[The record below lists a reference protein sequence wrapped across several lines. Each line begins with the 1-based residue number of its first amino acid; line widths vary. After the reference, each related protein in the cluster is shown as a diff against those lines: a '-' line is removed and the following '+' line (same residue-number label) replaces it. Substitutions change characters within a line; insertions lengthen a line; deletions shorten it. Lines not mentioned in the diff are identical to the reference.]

1 MIYLVKFSI
10 TIDSFRKIESLE
22 NTITNLV
29 ELGINNIELS
39 GDPSNFYSKSMLEL
53 FNTFSISV
61 LGVTGK
67 WTSSKEMKSPI
78 LLTSDPHILSYSKNY
93 VKECIKICNFYG
105 GSIFNICLLSDYEL
119 KIDWNHAMIPNKE
132 KKKLLK
138 RSISIL
144 SELTDFSKDFGVY
157 LLLEPLNRY
166 STPFCCNT
174 ADAIFVTSNLNNDY
188 FSILLD
194 TYHMN
199 IEEKD
204 FSDSI
209 IKSKK
214 FLKHI
219 HFSDSNRKMPGFG
232 HINFDSILNTLKKI
246 YYNDYI
252 GLEPILDRNYKG
264 EIMQGIT
271 FLNKLCNKYK
281 I

>member
-1 MIYLVKFSI
+1 MVKFSI
-10 TIDSFRKIESLE
+10 TIDSFTKIESLE
-22 NTITNLV
+22 NTLKGLV

-39 GDPSNFYSKSMLEL
+39 GDPSNFYSKKIFEL
-53 FNTFSISV
+53 FNTFSVSV

-67 WTSSKEMKSPI
+67 WTSSKGMLSPI

-93 VKECIKICNFYG
+93 VKECIKLCNFFG
-105 GSIFNICLLSDYEL
+105 GSIFNICLLSDSNL
-119 KIDWNHAMIPNKE
+119 KIDWNHEIIPNKE

-138 RSISIL
+138 KSENIL
-144 SELTDFSKDFGVY
+144 SELTNFSKDFGVY

-199 IEEKD
+199 IEEMD

-209 IKSKK
+209 IKSKN

-219 HFSDSNRKMPGFG
+219 HFADSNRKMPGLG
-232 HINFDSILNTLKKI
+232 HINFNSILNTLRKI
-246 YYNDYI
+246 QYNNYI
-252 GLEPILDRNYKG
+252 GLEPIVDRNYKV
-264 EIMQGIT
+264 EISQGLN

>member
-1 MIYLVKFSI
+1 MVKFSI
-10 TIDSFRKIESLE
+10 TIDSFTKIESLE
-22 NTITNLV
+22 NTIKGLV

-39 GDPSNFYSKSMLEL
+39 GDPSNFNSKKNFEL
-53 FNTFSISV
+53 FNTFSVSV

-67 WTSSKEMKSPI
+67 WTSSKGMISPI
-78 LLTSDPHILSYSKNY
+78 LLTSDPYILSYSKNY
-93 VKECIKICNFYG
+93 VKDCIKICNFFG
-105 GSIFNICLLSDYEL
+105 GSIFNICLLSDYDL
-119 KIDWNHAMIPNKE
+119 KKDWNHEMIPNKE

-138 RSISIL
+138 RSVNIL
-144 SELTDFSKDFGVY
+144 SELTRFSKDFGVY

-199 IEEKD
+199 IEEMD

-209 IKSKK
+209 IKSKN

-219 HFSDSNRKMPGFG
+219 HFADSNRKMPGLG
-232 HINFDSILNTLKKI
+232 HINFNSILKTLRKI
-246 YYNDYI
+246 QYNNYI
-252 GLEPILDRNYKG
+252 GLEPIVDRNYKV
-264 EIMQGIT
+264 EIRQGLN

>member
-1 MIYLVKFSI
+1 MICLVTFSI
-10 TIDSFRKIESLE
+10 TIDSFTNIESLE
-22 NTITNLV
+22 NTIESLV
-29 ELGINNIELS
+29 ELGIRNIEVS
-39 GDPSNFYSKSMLEL
+39 GDPSNSSRKNLEL
-53 FNTFSISV
+53 FNTYSVSV

-67 WTSSKEMKSPI
+67 WTASKGMITPI
-78 LLTSDPHILSYSKNY
+78 LLTSDLHLLSYSKNY
-93 VKECIKICNFYG
+93 VKECVKLCNFFG
-105 GSIFNICLLSDYEL
+105 GSIFNICLLSDYDP
-119 KIDWNHAMIPNKE
+119 KIDRNHEIISNKE

-138 RSISIL
+138 RSIGVL
-144 SELTDFSKDFGVY
+144 SELTNFSKDFGVS
-157 LLLEPLNRY
+157 LLIEPLNRY

-174 ADAIFVTSNLNNDY
+174 ADAIFIMSKLNNDY

-209 IKSKK
+209 NKSKL

-219 HFSDSNRKMPGFG
+219 HFADNNRRMPGLG
-232 HINFDSILNTLKKI
+232 HINFNSILKTLKKI
-246 YYNDYI
+246 QYTNYI
-252 GLEPILDRNYKG
+252 GLEPMLDRNYKK
-264 EIMQGIT
+264 EITRGLN

>member
-1 MIYLVKFSI
+1 MVNFSI
-10 TIDSFRKIESLE
+10 TIDSFSKIESLE
-22 NTITNLV
+22 NTIKSLV

-39 GDPSNFYSKSMLEL
+39 GDPSNSYSRKNLEL

-67 WTSSKEMKSPI
+67 WTSSKGMITPI
-78 LLTSDPHILSYSKNY
+78 LLTSDPQILSYSKNY
-93 VKECIKICNFYG
+93 IKECIKMCNFFG
-105 GSIFNICLLSDYEL
+105 GSIFNVCLLSDYDL
-119 KIDWNHAMIPNKE
+119 KIDWNHEMIPNKE

-138 RSISIL
+138 KSVSIL
-144 SELTDFSKDFGVY
+144 SELTSFSKDFGVY

-166 STPFCCNT
+166 STPFCNNA
-174 ADAIFVTSNLNNDY
+174 ADAIYVTTTLNNEY

-199 IEEKD
+199 IEETD

-209 IKSKK
+209 TKSKN

-219 HFSDSNRKMPGFG
+219 HFADNNRKMPGLG
-232 HINFDSILNTLKKI
+232 HINFDFILKTLKMI
-246 YYNDYI
+246 QYNNYI
-252 GLEPILDRNYKG
+252 GLEPIVDRNYKV
-264 EIMQGIT
+264 EIKQGLY
-271 FLNKLCNKYK
+271 FLNKLCNKYQ

>member
-1 MIYLVKFSI
+1 MVNFSI
-10 TIDSFRKIESLE
+10 TIDSFSKIESLE
-22 NTITNLV
+22 NTIKSLV

-39 GDPSNFYSKSMLEL
+39 GDPSNSYTRKNLEL

-67 WTSSKEMKSPI
+67 WTSSKGMITPI
-78 LLTSDPHILSYSKNY
+78 LLTSDPQILSYSKNY
-93 VKECIKICNFYG
+93 IKECIKMCNFFG
-105 GSIFNICLLSDYEL
+105 GSIFNVCLLSDYDL
-119 KIDWNHAMIPNKE
+119 KIDWNHEMIPNKE

-138 RSISIL
+138 KSVSIL
-144 SELTDFSKDFGVY
+144 SELTSFSKDFGVY

-166 STPFCCNT
+166 STPFCNNA
-174 ADAIFVTSNLNNDY
+174 ADAIYVTTTLNNEY

-199 IEEKD
+199 IEETD

-209 IKSKK
+209 TKSKN

-219 HFSDSNRKMPGFG
+219 HFADNNRKMPGLG
-232 HINFDSILNTLKKI
+232 HINFDFILKTLKMI
-246 YYNDYI
+246 QYNNYI
-252 GLEPILDRNYKG
+252 GLEPIVDRNYKV
-264 EIMQGIT
+264 EIKQGLY
-271 FLNKLCNKYK
+271 FLNKLCNKYQ

>member
-1 MIYLVKFSI
+1 MVNFSI
-10 TIDSFRKIESLE
+10 TIDSFSKIESLE
-22 NTITNLV
+22 NTIKSLV

-39 GDPSNFYSKSMLEL
+39 GDPSNSYSRKNLEL

-67 WTSSKEMKSPI
+67 WTSSKGMITPI
-78 LLTSDPHILSYSKNY
+78 LLTSDPQILSYSKNY
-93 VKECIKICNFYG
+93 IKECIKMCNFFG
-105 GSIFNICLLSDYEL
+105 GSIFNVCLLSDYDL
-119 KIDWNHAMIPNKE
+119 KIDWNHEMIPNKE

-138 RSISIL
+138 KSVSIL
-144 SELTDFSKDFGVY
+144 SELTSFSKDFGVY

-166 STPFCCNT
+166 STPFCSNA
-174 ADAIFVTSNLNNDY
+174 ADAIYVTTTLNNEY

-199 IEEKD
+199 IEETD

-209 IKSKK
+209 TKSKN

-219 HFSDSNRKMPGFG
+219 HFADNNRKMPGLG
-232 HINFDSILNTLKKI
+232 HINFDFILKTLKMI
-246 YYNDYI
+246 QYNNYI
-252 GLEPILDRNYKG
+252 GLEPIVDRNYKV
-264 EIMQGIT
+264 EIKQGLY
-271 FLNKLCNKYK
+271 FLNKLCNKYQ

>member
-1 MIYLVKFSI
+1 MVKFSI
-10 TIDSFRKIESLE
+10 TIDSFTKIESLE
-22 NTITNLV
+22 NTIKGLV

-39 GDPSNFYSKSMLEL
+39 GDPSNFNSKKNFEL
-53 FNTFSISV
+53 FNTFSVSV

-67 WTSSKEMKSPI
+67 WTSSKGMISPI

-93 VKECIKICNFYG
+93 VKECIKICNFFG
-105 GSIFNICLLSDYEL
+105 GSIFNICLLSDYHL
-119 KIDWNHAMIPNKE
+119 KKDWNHEMIPNKE

-138 RSISIL
+138 KSVNIL
-144 SELTDFSKDFGVY
+144 SELTRFSKDFGVY

-199 IEEKD
+199 IEEMD

-209 IKSKK
+209 IKSKD

-219 HFSDSNRKMPGFG
+219 HFADSNRKMPGLG
-232 HINFDSILNTLKKI
+232 HINFNSILKTLRKI
-246 YYNDYI
+246 QYNNYI
-252 GLEPILDRNYKG
+252 GLEPIVDRNYQV
-264 EIMQGIT
+264 EIRQGLN

>member
-1 MIYLVKFSI
+1 MVNFSI
-10 TIDSFRKIESLE
+10 TIDSFSKIESLE
-22 NTITNLV
+22 NTIKSLV

-39 GDPSNFYSKSMLEL
+39 GDPSNSYSRKNLEL

-67 WTSSKEMKSPI
+67 WTSSKGMITPI
-78 LLTSDPHILSYSKNY
+78 LLTSDPQILSYSKNY
-93 VKECIKICNFYG
+93 IKECIKMCNFFG
-105 GSIFNICLLSDYEL
+105 GSIFNVCLLSDYDL
-119 KIDWNHAMIPNKE
+119 KIDWNHEMIPNKE

-138 RSISIL
+138 KSVSIL
-144 SELTDFSKDFGVY
+144 SELTSFSKDFGVY

-166 STPFCCNT
+166 STPFCSNA
-174 ADAIFVTSNLNNDY
+174 ADAIYVTTTLNNEY

-199 IEEKD
+199 IEETD

-209 IKSKK
+209 TKSKK

-219 HFSDSNRKMPGFG
+219 HFADNNRKMPGLG
-232 HINFDSILNTLKKI
+232 HINFDFILKTLKMI
-246 YYNDYI
+246 QYNNYI
-252 GLEPILDRNYKG
+252 GLEPIVDRNYKV
-264 EIMQGIT
+264 EIKQGLY
-271 FLNKLCNKYK
+271 FLNKLCNKYQ

>member
-1 MIYLVKFSI
+1 LVKFSI
-10 TIDSFRKIESLE
+10 TIDSFTKIESLE
-22 NTITNLV
+22 NTIKGLV

-39 GDPSNFYSKSMLEL
+39 GDPSNFNLKKNFEL
-53 FNTFSISV
+53 FNTFSVSI

-67 WTSSKEMKSPI
+67 WTSSKGMISPI

-93 VKECIKICNFYG
+93 VKECIKICNFFG
-105 GSIFNICLLSDYEL
+105 GSIFNICLLSDYHL
-119 KIDWNHAMIPNKE
+119 KKDWNHEMIPNKE

-138 RSISIL
+138 RSVNIL
-144 SELTDFSKDFGVY
+144 SELTRFSKDFGVY

-174 ADAIFVTSNLNNDY
+174 ADAMFVTSNLNNDY

-199 IEEKD
+199 IEEMD

-209 IKSKK
+209 IKSKD

-219 HFSDSNRKMPGFG
+219 HFADSNRKMPGLG
-232 HINFDSILNTLKKI
+232 HINFNSILKTLRKI
-246 YYNDYI
+246 QYNNYI
-252 GLEPILDRNYKG
+252 GLEPIVDRNYKV
-264 EIMQGIT
+264 EIRQGLN

>member
-1 MIYLVKFSI
+1 MVKFSI
-10 TIDSFRKIESLE
+10 TIDSFTKIESLE
-22 NTITNLV
+22 NTIKGLV

-39 GDPSNFYSKSMLEL
+39 GDPSNFNLKKNFEL
-53 FNTFSISV
+53 FNTFSVSV

-67 WTSSKEMKSPI
+67 WTSSKGMISPI
-78 LLTSDPHILSYSKNY
+78 FLTSDPHILSYSKNY
-93 VKECIKICNFYG
+93 VKECIKICNFFG
-105 GSIFNICLLSDYEL
+105 GSIFNICLLSDYDL
-119 KIDWNHAMIPNKE
+119 KKDWNHEMIPNKE

-138 RSISIL
+138 RSVNIL
-144 SELTDFSKDFGVY
+144 SELTRFSKDFGVY

-174 ADAIFVTSNLNNDY
+174 ADAMFVTSNLNNDY

-199 IEEKD
+199 IEEMD

-209 IKSKK
+209 IKSKN

-219 HFSDSNRKMPGFG
+219 HFADSNRKMPGLG
-232 HINFDSILNTLKKI
+232 HINFNSILKTLRKI
-246 YYNDYI
+246 QYNNYI
-252 GLEPILDRNYKG
+252 GLEPIVDRNYKV
-264 EIMQGIT
+264 EIRQGLN

>member
-1 MIYLVKFSI
+1 MVKFSI
-10 TIDSFRKIESLE
+10 TIDSFTKIESLE
-22 NTITNLV
+22 NTIKGLV

-39 GDPSNFYSKSMLEL
+39 GDPSNFNSKKIFEL
-53 FNTFSISV
+53 FNTFSVSI

-67 WTSSKEMKSPI
+67 WTSSKGMISPI

-93 VKECIKICNFYG
+93 VKECIKICNFFG
-105 GSIFNICLLSDYEL
+105 GSIFNICLLSDYHL
-119 KIDWNHAMIPNKE
+119 KKDWNHEMIPNKE

-138 RSISIL
+138 KSVNIL
-144 SELTDFSKDFGVY
+144 SELTRFSKDFGVY

-174 ADAIFVTSNLNNDY
+174 VDAMFVTSNLNNDY

-199 IEEKD
+199 IEEMN

-209 IKSKK
+209 IKSKD

-219 HFSDSNRKMPGFG
+219 HFADSNRKMPGLG
-232 HINFDSILNTLKKI
+232 HINFNSILKTLKKI
-246 YYNDYI
+246 QYNNYI
-252 GLEPILDRNYKG
+252 GLEPIVDRNYKV
-264 EIMQGIT
+264 EIRQGLN

>member
-1 MIYLVKFSI
+1 LVNFSI
-10 TIDSFRKIESLE
+10 TIDSFSKIESLE
-22 NTITNLV
+22 NTIKSLV

-39 GDPSNFYSKSMLEL
+39 GDPSNSYSRKNLEL

-67 WTSSKEMKSPI
+67 WTSSKGMITPI
-78 LLTSDPHILSYSKNY
+78 LLTSDPQILSYSKNY
-93 VKECIKICNFYG
+93 IKECIKMCNFFG
-105 GSIFNICLLSDYEL
+105 GSIFNVCLLSDYDL
-119 KIDWNHAMIPNKE
+119 KIDWNHEMIPNKE

-138 RSISIL
+138 KSVSIL
-144 SELTDFSKDFGVY
+144 SELTSFSKDFGVY

-166 STPFCCNT
+166 STPFCNNA
-174 ADAIFVTSNLNNDY
+174 ADAIYVTTTLNNEY

-199 IEEKD
+199 IEETD

-209 IKSKK
+209 TKSKN

-219 HFSDSNRKMPGFG
+219 HFADNNRKMPGLG
-232 HINFDSILNTLKKI
+232 HINFDFILKTLKMI
-246 YYNDYI
+246 QYNNYI
-252 GLEPILDRNYKG
+252 GLEPIVDRNYKV
-264 EIMQGIT
+264 EIKQGLY
-271 FLNKLCNKYK
+271 FLNKLCNKYQ

>member
-1 MIYLVKFSI
+1 MVKFSI
-10 TIDSFRKIESLE
+10 TIDSFTKIESLE
-22 NTITNLV
+22 NTIKGLV

-39 GDPSNFYSKSMLEL
+39 GDPSNFNSKKIFEL
-53 FNTFSISV
+53 FNTFSVSV

-67 WTSSKEMKSPI
+67 WTISKGMINPI

-93 VKECIKICNFYG
+93 VKECIKICNFFG
-105 GSIFNICLLSDYEL
+105 GSIFNICLLSDYDL
-119 KIDWNHAMIPNKE
+119 QKDWNHEMIPNKE

-138 RSISIL
+138 RSVNIL
-144 SELTDFSKDFGVY
+144 SELTRFSKDFGVY

-174 ADAIFVTSNLNNDY
+174 VDAIFVTSNVNNDY

-199 IEEKD
+199 IEEMD
-204 FSDSI
+204 FADSI
-209 IKSKK
+209 IKSKN

-219 HFSDSNRKMPGFG
+219 HFADSNRKMPGLG
-232 HINFDSILNTLKKI
+232 HINFNSILKTLRKI
-246 YYNDYI
+246 QYNNYI
-252 GLEPILDRNYKG
+252 GLEPIVDRNYKV
-264 EIMQGIT
+264 EIRQGLN
-271 FLNKLCNKYK
+271 FLNKLCSKYK

>member
-1 MIYLVKFSI
+1 LVNFSI
-10 TIDSFRKIESLE
+10 TIDSFSKIESLE
-22 NTITNLV
+22 NTIKSLV

-39 GDPSNFYSKSMLEL
+39 GDPSNSYSRKNLEL

-67 WTSSKEMKSPI
+67 WTSSKGMITPI
-78 LLTSDPHILSYSKNY
+78 LLTSDPQILSYSKNY
-93 VKECIKICNFYG
+93 IKECIKMCNFFG
-105 GSIFNICLLSDYEL
+105 GSIFNICLLSDYDL
-119 KIDWNHAMIPNKE
+119 KIDWNHEMIPNKE

-138 RSISIL
+138 KSVSIL
-144 SELTDFSKDFGVY
+144 SELTSFSKDFGVY

-166 STPFCCNT
+166 STPFCNNA
-174 ADAIFVTSNLNNDY
+174 ADAIYVTTTLNNEY

-199 IEEKD
+199 IEETD

-209 IKSKK
+209 TKSKN

-219 HFSDSNRKMPGFG
+219 HFADNNRKMPGLG
-232 HINFDSILNTLKKI
+232 HINFDFILKTLKMI
-246 YYNDYI
+246 QYNNYI
-252 GLEPILDRNYKG
+252 GLEPIVDRNYKV
-264 EIMQGIT
+264 EIKQGLY
-271 FLNKLCNKYK
+271 FLNKLCNKYQ

>member
-1 MIYLVKFSI
+1 MVKFSI
-10 TIDSFRKIESLE
+10 TIDSFTKIESLE
-22 NTITNLV
+22 NTIKGLV

-39 GDPSNFYSKSMLEL
+39 GDPSNFNSKKIFEL
-53 FNTFSISV
+53 FNTFSVSI

-67 WTSSKEMKSPI
+67 WTSSKGMISPI

-93 VKECIKICNFYG
+93 VKECIKICNFFG
-105 GSIFNICLLSDYEL
+105 GSIFNICLLSDYHL
-119 KIDWNHAMIPNKE
+119 KKDWNHEMIPNKE

-138 RSISIL
+138 KSVNIL
-144 SELTDFSKDFGVY
+144 SELTRFSKDFGVY

-174 ADAIFVTSNLNNDY
+174 ADAMFVTSNLNNDY

-199 IEEKD
+199 IEEMD

-209 IKSKK
+209 IKSKD

-219 HFSDSNRKMPGFG
+219 HFADSNRKMPGLG
-232 HINFDSILNTLKKI
+232 HINFNSILKTLKKI
-246 YYNDYI
+246 QYNNYI
-252 GLEPILDRNYKG
+252 GLEPIVDRNYKV
-264 EIMQGIT
+264 EIRQGLN

>member
-1 MIYLVKFSI
+1 MVKFSI
-10 TIDSFRKIESLE
+10 TIDSFTKIESLE
-22 NTITNLV
+22 NTIKGLV

-39 GDPSNFYSKSMLEL
+39 GDPSNFNSKKTFEL
-53 FNTFSISV
+53 FNTFSVSV

-67 WTSSKEMKSPI
+67 WTSSKGMISPI
-78 LLTSDPHILSYSKNY
+78 FLTSDPHILSYSKNY
-93 VKECIKICNFYG
+93 VKECIKICNFFG
-105 GSIFNICLLSDYEL
+105 GSIFNICLLSDYDL
-119 KIDWNHAMIPNKE
+119 KKDWNHEMIPNKE

-138 RSISIL
+138 RSVNIL
-144 SELTDFSKDFGVY
+144 SELTRFSKDFGVY

-174 ADAIFVTSNLNNDY
+174 VDAIFVTSNVNNDY

-199 IEEKD
+199 IEEMD

-209 IKSKK
+209 IKSKN

-219 HFSDSNRKMPGFG
+219 HFADSNRKMPGLG
-232 HINFDSILNTLKKI
+232 HINFNSILKTLRKI
-246 YYNDYI
+246 QYNNYI
-252 GLEPILDRNYKG
+252 GLEPIVDRNYKV
-264 EIMQGIT
+264 EIRQGLN
-271 FLNKLCNKYK
+271 FLNKLCSKYK

>member
-10 TIDSFRKIESLE
+10 TIDSFTKIESLE

-53 FNTFSISV
+53 FNTFSISI
-61 LGVTGK
+61 LGVSGK

-93 VKECIKICNFYG
+93 VKECIKICNFFG
-105 GSIFNICLLSDYEL
+105 GSIFNICLLSDYHL
-119 KIDWNHAMIPNKE
+119 KKDWNHEMIPNKE

-138 RSISIL
+138 KSVNIL
-144 SELTDFSKDFGVY
+144 SELTRFSKDFGVY

-174 ADAIFVTSNLNNDY
+174 ADAMFVTSNLNNDY

-199 IEEKD
+199 IEEVD

-209 IKSKK
+209 IKSKD

-219 HFSDSNRKMPGFG
+219 HFADSNRKMPGLG
-232 HINFDSILNTLKKI
+232 HINFNSILKTLKKI
-246 YYNDYI
+246 EYNNYI
-252 GLEPILDRNYKG
+252 GLEPIVDKNYKV
-264 EIMQGIT
+264 EIRQGLN

-281 I
+281 M

>member
-1 MIYLVKFSI
+1 MIRLVTFSI
-10 TIDSFRKIESLE
+10 TIDSFTNIESLE
-22 NTITNLV
+22 NTIESLV
-29 ELGINNIELS
+29 ELGIRNIEVS
-39 GDPSNFYSKSMLEL
+39 GDPSNSSRKNLEL
-53 FNTFSISV
+53 FNMYSVSV

-67 WTSSKEMKSPI
+67 WTASKGMITPI
-78 LLTSDPHILSYSKNY
+78 LFTSDLHLLTYSKNY
-93 VKECIKICNFYG
+93 VKECVKLCNFFG
-105 GSIFNICLLSDYEL
+105 GSIFNICLLSDYDP
-119 KIDWNHAMIPNKE
+119 KIDRNHEMISNKE

-138 RSISIL
+138 RSIGVL
-144 SELTDFSKDFGVY
+144 SELTNFSKDFGVS
-157 LLLEPLNRY
+157 LLIEPLNRY

-174 ADAIFVTSNLNNDY
+174 ADAIFIMSKLNNDY

-209 IKSKK
+209 NKSKL

-219 HFSDSNRKMPGFG
+219 HFADNNRRMPGLG
-232 HINFDSILNTLKKI
+232 HINFNSILKTLKKI
-246 YYNDYI
+246 QYTNYI
-252 GLEPILDRNYKG
+252 GLEPMIDRNYKM
-264 EIMQGIT
+264 EITRGLN

>member
-1 MIYLVKFSI
+1 LVKFSI
-10 TIDSFRKIESLE
+10 TIDSFTKIESLE
-22 NTITNLV
+22 NTIKGLV

-39 GDPSNFYSKSMLEL
+39 GDPSNFNSKKNFEL
-53 FNTFSISV
+53 FNTFSVSV

-67 WTSSKEMKSPI
+67 WTSSKGMISPI

-93 VKECIKICNFYG
+93 VKECIKICNFFG
-105 GSIFNICLLSDYEL
+105 GSIFNICLLSDYHL
-119 KIDWNHAMIPNKE
+119 KKDWNHEMIPNKE

-138 RSISIL
+138 KSVNIL
-144 SELTDFSKDFGVY
+144 SELTRFSKDFGVY

-174 ADAIFVTSNLNNDY
+174 ADAMFVTSNLNNDY

-199 IEEKD
+199 IEEMD

-209 IKSKK
+209 IKSKD

-219 HFSDSNRKMPGFG
+219 HFADSNRKMPGLG
-232 HINFDSILNTLKKI
+232 HINFNSILKTLRKI
-246 YYNDYI
+246 QYNNYV
-252 GLEPILDRNYKG
+252 GLEPIVDRNYKV
-264 EIMQGIT
+264 EIRQGLN